1 MEKILALGP
10 KVLKFLFDTVTDPTI
25 LHAGLVVLVG
35 YILLHAF
42 SKSFRAKVTADTE
55 LFSAKLQGL
64 ELEVES
70 PFKRVYHAFASAI
83 AGAKAG
89 WASVVAV
96 KTVTVSAPHLSVPS
110 VAKASEPVVPEDHRG
125 EIK

>member
-55 LFSAKLQGL
+55 LFSAKLKGL

-96 KTVTVSAPHLSVPS
+96 KTVTVAAPHLSVPS